1 MRCVEQ
7 APDVP
12 ILVAARL
19 FKPLENPSANG
30 VKYFATTDILELVKN
45 RYWLVRITNSVCQ
58 HWQGMNARK
67 AAQAQLAEVG
77 RATVV

>member
-1 MRCVEQ
+1 MRCLEQ

-19 FKPLENPSANG
+19 FIPLKNPYSNG
-30 VKYFATTDILELVKN
+30 VKYFATTDILKLVKN
-45 RYWLVRITNSVCQ
+45 RYWLVRITNSGCQ
-58 HWQGMNARK
+58 QWQEMNSRK
-67 AAQAQLAEVG
+67 AAQAHLAEVG